1 MKTVMILRVYP
12 LYLKYIQ
19 KEKIKRTGERM
30 SKKIE
35 LVTYSVTPTGLVL
48 SVPDSQI
55 EAMRTLGKE
64 EEFKQT
70 IIKAGELLADFI
82 VDAQTKLEEENEE
95 VTSEEEMQL
104 IRKLV
109 GNMDISEANMKS
121 LLKLAKELF
130 KDK

>member
-1 MKTVMILRVYP
+1 
-12 LYLKYIQ
+12 
-19 KEKIKRTGERM
+19 M

-64 EEFKQT
+64 EEFKQA
-70 IIKAGELLADFI
+70 IVEAGELLADFI
-82 VDAQTKLEEENEE
+82 VKAQTKLEEENEE